1 MNCDDFSKNGSS
13 SGLTK
18 LFINQNNLLGNGQLL
33 HLNSNCEGSLL
44 GTVENTLNLTLLS
57 TLSLIL
63 FRIIHSQSL
72 GKFRRDN
79 DTSVPKLEGV
89 HLKR

>member
-18 LFINQNNLLGNGQLL
+18 LFIKQNNLLGNGQLL